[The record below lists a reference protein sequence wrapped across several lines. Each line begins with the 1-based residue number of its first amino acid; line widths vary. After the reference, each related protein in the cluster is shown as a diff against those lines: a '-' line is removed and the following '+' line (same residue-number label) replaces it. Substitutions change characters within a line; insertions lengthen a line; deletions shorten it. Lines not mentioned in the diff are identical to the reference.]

1 MRLVNDW
8 EGYSVAKCITSCI
21 KLILRLYSYIGFYH
35 IPIQINVLV
44 TVRQLLINYF
54 KKILTWKI

>member
-44 TVRQLLINYF
+44 TTIINKLF
-54 KKILTWKI
+54 

>member
-21 KLILRLYSYIGFYH
+21 KLILRSYSFYH